1 MYIYY
6 IWLLFLI
13 NFSSLNKENTMKYN
27 KLTTEEEYV
36 IVHKGTERPFTGKF
50 WDYKENGTYICK
62 QCNAELY
69 KSSDKFESGCGWPSF
84 DDEIT
89 GAVKRV
95 PDADG
100 MRTEIVCANC
110 GAHLGHVFEGE
121 NLTSKNT
128 RHCVNSISL
137 SFTPAASQNKN
148 ETAYFASGCF
158 WGTEYYF
165 SKMPGIISTTVGYTG
180 GSKENPTYKDV
191 CTGKTGH
198 AETVEVIF
206 DPSKTS
212 FEVLTKLFFEIH
224 DFTQVNRQ
232 GPDIGNQYRTEIF
245 YTTDDQ
251 KIVSESLIKLLTER
265 GFKVATKVTKATKF
279 WKAEDY
285 HQDYYGKNGSSPYC
299 HIQKKIF

>member
-6 IWLLFLI
+6 IWLLLLI
-13 NFSSLNKENTMKYN
+13 NFSSINKENTMKYN
-27 KLTTEEEYV
+27 KLTNEEEYV
-36 IVHKGTERPFTGKF
+36 ILQKGTERPYTGKF

-84 DDEIT
+84 DDEIP

-110 GAHLGHVFEGE
+110 SAHLGHVFEGE

-137 SFTPAASQNKN
+137 SFTPTVSQNKM
-148 ETAYFASGCF
+148 ETAYFANGCF

-165 SKMPGIISTTVGYTG
+165 SKSPGVISTTVGYTG
-180 GSKENPTYKDV
+180 GSKESPTYKDV

-206 DPSKTS
+206 DPSITS
-212 FEVLTKLFFEIH
+212 FEVLAKLFFEIH

-245 YTTDDQ
+245 YTTDEQ
-251 KIVSESLIKLLTER
+251 KNVSESLIKLLTER
-265 GFKVATKVTKATKF
+265 GYKVATKVTKAAKF

-285 HQDYYGKNGSSPYC
+285 HQDYYDKNGSSPYC
-299 HIQKKIF
+299 HIRKKIF